1 MENMT
6 IVYTKSFDRPC
17 EKAVEPVCDMT
28 GSQVKIIFQE
38 ERLEYCWRQ
47 NVIRR

>member
-28 GSQVKIIFQE
+28 GSQQTS
-38 ERLEYCWRQ
+38 Q
-47 NVIRR
+47 NYISRRTA